1 MQNKRT
7 GITCSTFD
15 LFHAGHVKMLEE
27 AKKECDYLIVALQ
40 TDPSIDRPD
49 SKNPPIQTLV
59 ERYIQVKACKYVD
72 EIVPYQT
79 EKDLEDIFA
88 SFDIDCRVIGI
99 EYKDKNFTGKD
110 TCVKRGIEIIYNKRD
125 HSFSS
130 TELRNRVWEVEHV
143 KGLQQIEKKFNK
155 S

>member
-27 AKKECDYLIVALQ
+27 AKKDCDYLIVALQ
-40 TDPSIDRPD
+40 TDPSIDRLD

-59 ERYIQVKACKYVD
+59 ERYIQVNACKYVD

-88 SFDIDCRVIGI
+88 SFDLECRVIGI
-99 EYKDKNFTGKD
+99 EYKDKDFTGKA
-110 TCVKRGIEIIYNKRD
+110 TCLKRGIDIIYNKRD

-130 TELRNRVWEVEHV
+130 TELRSRVWEVEHI
-143 KGLQQIEKKFNK
+143 KTLEEIKNKFNK